1 MNRQRIAEAAGW
13 QDDPVESQVVASET
27 APVDSG
33 LLDTEDFIEPQFI
46 DQSRPLWNRPFPRI
60 VMVTIPAAIGLWLLV
75 SMIGGNRPSQVAQNP
90 SVSPSPTAS
99 PNPSVDD
106 AGDLKTRLALQTQA
120 NQLHQKPTTT
130 KVPQPSLPRFTPAVP
145 TVQRASSPQP
155 FVRAESSAKSAPAAR
170 IAPVASQPIQTSTKP
185 PTRVRDPVQA
195 WLTAAGI
202 GNYGSLSTNG
212 GTTSSTSSTD
222 TQTLGGVGD
231 APVDATPMT
240 ATFGTSTATSS
251 TDISV
256 GTQARAILQTPI
268 GWTGSIENATQ
279 NVLVQLKDSLK
290 ASDGTIALPSGTSLI
305 TRVTKADSSGL
316 VQMEAIAAIVN
327 EQGRNVQRP
336 LPEHA
341 ILILGS
347 NGTPLRASK
356 ERSSNFGSD
365 LGIALLSGASKVAG
379 LLNQPQSQTI
389 TSSSGFQ
396 STTTNGKP
404 NLAAGVIEGIG
415 QALLNRQL
423 QRAQQESQSSSNQP
437 ALFVLKQ
444 GSSVQV
450 FVNQSV
456 SL

>member
-33 LLDTEDFIEPQFI
+33 LLDTEDFIEPQLV

-60 VMVTIPAAIGLWLLV
+60 VMVTIPAAIGLWFLV
-75 SMIGGNRPSQVAQNP
+75 SMVGGNRPPQVAQNP
-90 SVSPSPTAS
+90 SVAPSSAPSPT
-99 PNPSVDD
+99 PSAND

-120 NQLHQKPTTT
+120 NQLQQKPTAT
-130 KVPQPSLPRFTPAVP
+130 KLPPLPTPVVSRSTPVVPI
-145 TVQRASSPQP
+145 VQRANSPQSLARSQSP
-155 FVRAESSAKSAPAAR
+155 TKSAPVTR
-170 IAPVASQPIQTSTKP
+170 TAPVISQPPAKSS
-185 PTRVRDPVQA
+185 TRVRDPVQA
-195 WLTAAGI
+195 WLAAAGI
-202 GNYGSLSTNG
+202 GNYGSLSTSS
-212 GTTSSTSSTD
+212 GTTSPTNLTD
-222 TQTLGGVGD
+222 TQALGGVGD
-231 APVDATPMT
+231 APADATPTT
-240 ATFGTSTATSS
+240 ATFGTSTGTSS
-251 TDISV
+251 VDISV
-256 GTQARAILQTPI
+256 GTQAKAILQTPI
-268 GWTGSIENATQ
+268 GWTGSVENATQ
-279 NVLVQLKDSLK
+279 NVLVQLNDPLK
-290 ASDGTIALPSGTSLI
+290 ASDGTIAMPSGTSLI

-316 VQMEAIAAIVN
+316 VQMEATAAIVN

-336 LPEHA
+336 LPEYA

-347 NGTPLRASK
+347 NGNPLRASK

-389 TSSSGFQ
+389 TSSGGFQ
-396 STTTNGKP
+396 STTANGKP
-404 NLAAGVIEGIG
+404 NLAAGVAEGIG

-444 GSSVQV
+444 GSPVQV
-450 FVNQSV
+450 FVNQPV